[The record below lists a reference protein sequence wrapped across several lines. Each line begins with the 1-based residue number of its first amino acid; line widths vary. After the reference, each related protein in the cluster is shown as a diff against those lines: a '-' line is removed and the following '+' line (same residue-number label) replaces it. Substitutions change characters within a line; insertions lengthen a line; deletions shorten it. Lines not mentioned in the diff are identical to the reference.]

1 MAYTVKDPDSSD
13 DPLLKWELGSVS
25 SRGKRFPRL
34 VARSLVKASLARWD
48 DSLIVRQ
55 RSVVGDKK
63 RKEQSAVVD
72 KQKER

>member
-13 DPLLKWELGSVS
+13 DPLLKSELASVS
-25 SRGKRFPRL
+25 SRDKRFPRL
-34 VARSLVKASLARWD
+34 VARSLVKASLAHWAS
-48 DSLIVRQ
+48 SLARQ
-55 RSVVGDKK
+55 RSAVGDNK